1 MAKESIKSKVV
12 KDVKAA
18 EKAIVAEEKAIT
30 TTIRTKVRS
39 QKPEYS
45 KAPDDEHIQEE
56 M

>member
-12 KDVKAA
+12 KDVKAV

-30 TTIRTKVRS
+30 TKIRTKAHL
-39 QKPEYS
+39 QKPEYP
-45 KAPDDEHIQEE
+45 KASEDEHIQEE